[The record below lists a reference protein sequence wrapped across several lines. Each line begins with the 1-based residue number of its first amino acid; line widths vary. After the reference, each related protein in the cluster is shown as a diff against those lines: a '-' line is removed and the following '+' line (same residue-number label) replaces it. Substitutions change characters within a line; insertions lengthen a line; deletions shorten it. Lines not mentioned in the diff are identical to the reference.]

1 MEETYSVLYY
11 VLETAEEKTVYLW
24 IGAYRV
30 SSVTPD
36 CPALFLKAKKNS
48 DLICVLA
55 TGVGTKGNKTGKG
68 GPLAKL
74 SQLGVGGGSVH
85 AHCFL

>member
-1 MEETYSVLYY
+1 MEETYSVLYYY

-36 CPALFLKAKKNS
+36 CPALFLKAKKFRLN
-48 DLICVLA
+48 LRA
-55 TGVGTKGNKTGKG
+55 TATNWGGDEGK
-68 GPLAKL
+68 
-74 SQLGVGGGSVH
+74 
-85 AHCFL
+85 